1 MVLDLGRAPRAYFTR
16 DATTRAETMSQ
27 EVVDSGLLEEISR
40 RLSFGPDNRAGLDG
54 SLHRVSAMRNLHGEV
69 YGITIR
75 IGRSVSGNVE
85 RIRDLLLG
93 VHASSLLIL
102 GPPGSGKT
110 TVVRE
115 CCKMLAEAG
124 GQNTMIVDTSNEIA
138 GDGDVPHSSVGLARR
153 MMVKDIGQQAR
164 VMIEALQNHT
174 PDWICVDEIG
184 RAQEVEAARTVKQ
197 RGVKLLASA
206 HGDLRSLL
214 KNAPLRGLVGGVET
228 LTLGDD
234 AAKKNQGSKLK
245 AQRAGEPIFDA
256 ILELRVGEFDN
267 WRLITDVAGAVD
279 QVLLGTTFK
288 IQQRVRDGDG
298 STRLL
303 FGEG

>member
-1 MVLDLGRAPRAYFTR
+1 MHVVSRVILHATVFVARHARLRAAG
-16 DATTRAETMSQ
+16 
-27 EVVDSGLLEEISR
+27 VV
-40 RLSFGPDNRAGLDG
+40 
-54 SLHRVSAMRNLHGEV
+54 
-69 YGITIR
+69 
-75 IGRSVSGNVE
+75 
-85 RIRDLLLG
+85 
-93 VHASSLLIL
+93 
-102 GPPGSGKT
+102 
-110 TVVRE
+110 
-115 CCKMLAEAG
+115 G
-124 GQNTMIVDTSNEIA
+124 GVDTSNEIA

-267 WRLITDVAGAVD
+267 WRLITDVAGAGD